1 METIKMEAF
10 NNNEIECDITKLNS
24 DWCYKFYLDNNTI
37 LNGVFLN
44 YLWEFGNKS
53 RLSIQVSHAGRYSV
67 PMVQIAKITTTKYEI
82 SRHITANYN
91 PSYEIYNPNT
101 PL

>member
-1 METIKMEAF
+1 MEATH
-10 NNNEIECDITKLNS
+10 NEIKCDITKINIG
-24 DWCYKFYLDNNTI
+24 WCYVFYLDNNTI

-67 PMVQIAKITTTKYEI
+67 PMDQIVKITTTKYEI
-82 SRHITANYN
+82 SRHIPTTY
-91 PSYEIYNPNT
+91 NT